1 MEDPLKIYSDIL
13 AIAYEEFDE
22 DKVNRDSDGKFAD
35 KDGGDAEKS
44 KDDDSSNTKFVKIGG
59 SRNTQLDK
67 FIDLDKEEEEEIENV
82 DVNDI
87 GEDETYRDYLERK
100 GGFRNTTYN
109 YEDVEVPSLS
119 KGSQE
124 FEYMIK
130 DLTVQEQQ
138 IMRKKRF
145 QFWRDQQGSD
155 GVITSTIGKNYSN
168 RIAIDAD
175 ELTKSVRSYAK
186 YNDKQVLDDQRNYTV
201 LEHQIED
208 DLKGSFKIESK
219 ENGAEISI
227 SLGGFSPDGITEKD
241 DEGRPLMRLNL
252 RDRGYGGQAELSK
265 KDFDKFVEKNNIK
278 FVSKKSGMN
287 WDGKISLNARDVN
300 SIQSLMPFVT
310 KQLERNRFKIREQKK
325 NYDALN
331 ETEEKLSEIF
341 DFTVSRGSLDAERT
355 YTLKNSVQGE
365 LNVSGTFGG
374 MGYSSG
380 ITIDVMSGSDPEVS
394 VRFPHEYERQVDL
407 LEWDKKNPTSRSRAD
422 PKFKRDKVLEGVFGY
437 SSGYGMND
445 RTIKEI
451 EALTPIVKKQVE
463 VQEEFERK
471 VEELKQQQNDT
482 IKKHREELMTV
493 SGKTSMSFTER
504 EAERDRIRTEID
516 KKTSLRNEIEPE
528 LEPEFEDIGD
538 EEITNDDIDI
548 DYDPRKINLDDI
560 DLNDEQA
567 YA

>member
-22 DKVNRDSDGKFAD
+22 DKINRDSDGKFAP

-67 FIDLDKEEEEEIENV
+67 FIDLDKEEEEIENV

-186 YNDKQVLDDQRNYTV
+186 YNDKQVVDDQRNYTV

-219 ENGAEISI
+219 ENGAEISV

-241 DEGRPLMRLNL
+241 DEGRPLIRLNL

-265 KDFDKFVEKNNIK
+265 EDFDKFVKKNDIK

-287 WDGKISLNARDVN
+287 WDGKITLNARDVN
-300 SIQSLMPFVT
+300 SIQPLMPFVT
-310 KQLERNRFKIREQKK
+310 QQLERNKFKIREQKK

-331 ETEEKLSEIF
+331 ETEEKLSEMF

-374 MGYSSG
+374 MGYSSR
-380 ITIDVMSGSDPEVS
+380 ITIDTMSGSDPEIS
-394 VRFPHEYERQVDL
+394 VGFPYEYERQVVL
-407 LEWDKKNPTSRSRAD
+407 LQWDKENPTARSRSD
-422 PKFKRDKVLEGVFGY
+422 PKFKRNKVLEGVFGN
-437 SSGYGMND
+437 GMND

-528 LEPEFEDIGD
+528 LEPEFEDIGV

-548 DYDPRKINLDDI
+548 EYDPRKINLDDI
-560 DLNDEQA
+560 DLDDEQA